1 MYVCRLSKVTCQEK
15 YIFIIVKREM
25 TVDFDGRDVI
35 YDVSELDELSLAYAT
50 TIHKS
55 QGSEYP
61 IVVMP
66 ITMGHYVMLQRN
78 LIYTGVTRAKKILVL
93 IGDKKA
99 LSHAIRN
106 SKAAERNTK
115 LSERLSGDTYAK
127 REPTVNTN
135 IESAG
140 DNEQNSKQRKLEVV
154 SSGTDRKTGEATYT
168 FESPKALKVEEP
180 KNAYLLGSK
189 WEIELF
195 GELFGR
201 LAKSDF
207 RSKFKLYLPDR
218 MYAEEKGLDVIRSH
232 ARDFVGKRL
241 APAVIENDGKQ
252 TPMRGHP
259 VFIAQHATAT
269 CCRECLRKWHNI
281 ETGVKLTEE
290 QQIYIVDVIME
301 WVRREM

>member
-15 YIFIIVKREM
+15 YIFIIVKREL

-61 IVVMP
+61 IAVMP
-66 ITMGHYVMLQRN
+66 VTMGHYVMLQRN

-99 LSHAIRN
+99 LSHA
-106 SKAAERNTK
+106 
-115 LSERLSGDTYAK
+115 
-127 REPTVNTN
+127 
-135 IESAG
+135 
-140 DNEQNSKQRKLEVV
+140 
-154 SSGTDRKTGEATYT
+154 
-168 FESPKALKVEEP
+168 
-180 KNAYLLGSK
+180 
-189 WEIELF
+189 
-195 GELFGR
+195 
-201 LAKSDF
+201 
-207 RSKFKLYLPDR
+207 
-218 MYAEEKGLDVIRSH
+218 
-232 ARDFVGKRL
+232 RDFVGKRL

-259 VFIAQHATAT
+259 VFIAQQATAT

-281 ETGVKLTEE
+281 ETGVKRNNIDGNK
-290 QQIYIVDVIME
+290 QCWDVNGTSCLI
-301 WVRREM
+301 